1 MELISGQ
8 QNGTLRI
15 WDLNKSECSKEL
27 IPDGEVAFRSVH
39 FAPNG
44 STAVAANNKGTCFLW
59 KMDADGTSNIEPI
72 QRLQAHNSYLLKSVF
87 SPNSKFSFLFLL
99 HFSMGFLTSTSNKRY
114 LATTSADK
122 TIKIW
127 SINKAHQFTI
137 MKELKGHS
145 KWVWDCVFSADSA
158 YLVSGKLLVH

>member
-99 HFSMGFLTSTSNKRY
+99 IFQWDFLP
-114 LATTSADK
+114 LPQ
-122 TIKIW
+122 IKDIW
-127 SINKAHQFTI
+127 RPLPLTKQSKFGRLTRHINLQ
-137 MKELKGHS
+137 S
-145 KWVWDCVFSADSA
+145 
-158 YLVSGKLLVH
+158 